1 MARLSRCIRSSVTDF
16 GERVYQRAMQV
27 ELWRRD
33 ATVEIENRTQVRYKG
48 VVVGDCDAD
57 PIVSDCVLVEL
68 KIAPEYD

>member
-1 MARLSRCIRSSVTDF
+1 
-16 GERVYQRAMQV
+16 MQV